1 MSNVSSDGRPG
12 SADPHPR
19 LGTVALIA
27 VIIGVVLLAV
37 AAAVLSYAGI
47 HQIALAA
54 GVSAGLARGYPVIFD
69 AMLVIAFAA
78 ALALRGAGWWTRVYV
93 WFSLLLLLGA
103 VAAADAVHAMGIK
116 LPAKPSAAA
125 VAIIPWALVLLG
137 FGLWLAML
145 RYVRR
150 VRSARAGGKG
160 AGGWNPARPDRDSLV
175 ELRPAAAAPGLE
187 TRDAPGPLPQRTSQF
202 SPAPSPP
209 GQPGGQAGHGQGP
222 GPAGPGPAG
231 PGPAGP
237 GPAGPDQSAS
247 VPARFDRMRSTPL
260 APAGEA
266 RRDEAPAADKPS
278 AGNKPAPGDTASA
291 EDKLVAGD
299 IAPAGTKAR
308 AEVKPAAEDKAP
320 AGNKPA
326 GGDRAPAGHETGNGP
341 FGLGPG

>member
-27 VIIGVVLLAV
+27 VIIGVVLLAA

-47 HQIALAA
+47 RQIALAA

-69 AMLVIAFAA
+69 AMLMIAFAA

-93 WFSLLLLLGA
+93 WFSLLLLLAA
-103 VAAADAVHAMGIK
+103 VAAADAVHATGIK

-150 VRSARAGGKG
+150 VRSARAGGMG
-160 AGGWNPARPDRDSLV
+160 AGSWNPARPDRDSLV

-202 SPAPSPP
+202 SPAQYPP
-209 GQPGGQAGHGQGP
+209 GQPARQAGHGP
-222 GPAGPGPAG
+222 GQAGPGPAE
-231 PGPAGP
+231 PGQPAFV
-237 GPAGPDQSAS
+237 S
-247 VPARFDRMRSTPL
+247 ARFDRVRSTPL

-266 RRDEAPAADKPS
+266 RRDEAPAGDKPP
-278 AGNKPAPGDTASA
+278 AGNKPAPGDPPSA
-291 EDKLVAGD
+291 EDALVAGD
-299 IAPAGTKAR
+299 NAPAGTKAR

-326 GGDRAPAGHETGNGP
+326 GGDKAPAGHETGNGP

>member
-1 MSNVSSDGRPG
+1 MSSVSSGGRPG

-27 VIIGVVLLAV
+27 VITGVVLLAA

-78 ALALRGAGWWTRVYV
+78 ALALRGAGWLTRVYV
-93 WFSLLLLLGA
+93 WFSLLLLLAA

-150 VRSARAGGKG
+150 VRSARASGKG

-175 ELRPAAAAPGLE
+175 
-187 TRDAPGPLPQRTSQF
+187 
-202 SPAPSPP
+202 
-209 GQPGGQAGHGQGP
+209 
-222 GPAGPGPAG
+222 
-231 PGPAGP
+231 
-237 GPAGPDQSAS
+237 
-247 VPARFDRMRSTPL
+247 
-260 APAGEA
+260 
-266 RRDEAPAADKPS
+266 
-278 AGNKPAPGDTASA
+278 
-291 EDKLVAGD
+291 
-299 IAPAGTKAR
+299 
-308 AEVKPAAEDKAP
+308 
-320 AGNKPA
+320 
-326 GGDRAPAGHETGNGP
+326 
-341 FGLGPG
+341 